1 MDHIRQGILQEELA
15 LTRHAVQEALAEQ
28 IRVVEI
34 REAILNGKI
43 LEDYPDHRRGPCCL
57 IYGKTNVGRDL
68 HIVATKEKLPV
79 RVITV
84 YEPKLPWWMTP
95 EERGQR

>member
-1 MDHIRQGILQEELA
+1 MTQDDIDHIRQGILQEELA

-43 LEDYPDHRRGPCCL
+43 LEDSPDHR
-57 IYGKTNVGRDL
+57 
-68 HIVATKEKLPV
+68 
-79 RVITV
+79 
-84 YEPKLPWWMTP
+84 
-95 EERGQR
+95 